1 MTTLVPSSATRR
13 SLEQRTSAYE
23 QQMDGSP
30 AETYLKGRG
39 ITNEAI
45 VRFRLGYVGS
55 PTIGDEQYHGR
66 IHIPY
71 LTPTGVV
78 CSRFRA
84 VDDLVHPKYKSEHGV
99 SGRPFN
105 VWALR
110 SVEPVM
116 YITEGELDAIS
127 ATVAGLPAVGFPGAT
142 SWDKLYSRMFR
153 FRRVVILADDDGLD
167 ADGEL
172 KAGGK
177 FANKVASD
185 LNGAKII
192 TMTGGDVNS
201 VLIERGVE
209 GLRKM
214 VGL

>member
-1 MTTLVPSSATRR
+1 
-13 SLEQRTSAYE
+13 
-23 QQMDGSP
+23 
-30 AETYLKGRG
+30 
-39 ITNEAI
+39 
-45 VRFRLGYVGS
+45 
-55 PTIGDEQYHGR
+55 
-66 IHIPY
+66 
-71 LTPTGVV
+71 
-78 CSRFRA
+78 
-84 VDDLVHPKYKSEHGV
+84 
-99 SGRPFN
+99 
-105 VWALR
+105 
-110 SVEPVM
+110 M